1 MNTITRRG
9 LLIGG
14 LGTAGA
20 AGFGA
25 YAATQGSGASAP
37 KGTFGAPTPV
47 SPDPGQT
54 VVTKTLTAK
63 PITLDLAVLGRQVV
77 DSRLVGARP
86 PSAVWRRSV
95 L

>member
-37 KGTFGAPTPV
+37 KGTLKRPRFDAAPV
-47 SPDPGQT
+47 
-54 VVTKTLTAK
+54 
-63 PITLDLAVLGRQVV
+63 
-77 DSRLVGARP
+77 
-86 PSAVWRRSV
+86 
-95 L
+95 